1 MSAGLKDDSFPG
13 AKRHLREVRRLM
25 YMGEKE
31 VPPCSEESQNR
42 EGDVKRKCRSVEGAC
57 WFDERKAFKIKRK
70 RYLYSLF

>member
-1 MSAGLKDDSFPG
+1 MSAGLKDNSFPG

-42 EGDVKRKCRSVEGAC
+42 EGDVKGSAALWR
-57 WFDERKAFKIKRK
+57 ERAGLMKEKLSK
-70 RYLYSLF
+70 